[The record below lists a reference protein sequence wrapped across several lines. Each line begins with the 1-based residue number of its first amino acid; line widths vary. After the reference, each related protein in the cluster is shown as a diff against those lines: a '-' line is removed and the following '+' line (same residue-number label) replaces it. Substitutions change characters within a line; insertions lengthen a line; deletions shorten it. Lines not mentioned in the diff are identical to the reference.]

1 LFGMMPAF
9 SGPPASTSAVAGN
22 GGPIPLFSN
31 QERIKPMPKV
41 SLRAALIAGA
51 AIAAILVGAVA
62 LIAPHLGPAIAQ
74 DTPTPAPEG
83 QAPAADPAAPVD
95 PAAPGAVTETKPDP
109 NQVVARIN
117 GADITR
123 QEVIDSAADLPDQ
136 IRQQIDMVFPQL
148 LNRYIGLKLLGDKG
162 KADNLAQDPEVQK
175 LMSEY
180 ETQAIRQV
188 FVTRYLNEHVTD
200 DAIKARYE
208 QKLKDNPPPEEVR
221 AAHILVKTEDEA
233 KAIIEQLKGG
243 ADFAALANEKSTDKG
258 SGANGGEL
266 GWFAKEVMVKE
277 FADAAFAMKVDEVSQ
292 APVKSQFGYHIIK
305 LEERRTQPA
314 PTLDSQKEQ
323 IRAELSEENVQAL
336 VKTLRTEAK
345 VELLGPDGK
354 PLPEDQQQPAQ
365 PQQPAPAPQ

>member
-1 LFGMMPAF
+1 
-9 SGPPASTSAVAGN
+9 
-22 GGPIPLFSN
+22 
-31 QERIKPMPKV
+31 MPKAT
-41 SLRAALIAGA
+41 LRAALIAGA
-51 AIAAILVGAVA
+51 AIAAILAGTIPLVA
-62 LIAPHLGPAIAQ
+62 PQIIPAFAQ
-74 DTPTPAPEG
+74 ETTTPAPEA
-83 QAPAADPAAPVD
+83 QDPAADPAAPAAA
-95 PAAPGAVTETKPDP
+95 PAAPAATTETKSDP

-117 GADITR
+117 GVDITR
-123 QEVIDSAADLPDQ
+123 QEVLDSAADLPEQ
-136 IRQQIDMVFPQL
+136 IRSQIDLVFPQL

-188 FVTRYLNEHVTD
+188 YVTRYLNEHVTE

-243 ADFAALANEKSTDKG
+243 ADFAAVAKEKSTDKG

-266 GWFAKEVMVKE
+266 GWFSKEVMVKE
-277 FADAAFAMKVDEVSQ
+277 FADAAFAMKVDEISQ
-292 APVKSQFGYHIIK
+292 APVKSQFGFHIIK

-323 IRAELSEENVQAL
+323 IRAELSEETVQAL
-336 VKTLRTEAK
+336 VQTLRKEAK
-345 VELLGPDGK
+345 VEVLGPDGK
-354 PLPEDQQQPAQ
+354 PLPEEQQQPAQ
-365 PQQPAPAPQ
+365 PPAPAPQ

>member
-1 LFGMMPAF
+1 
-9 SGPPASTSAVAGN
+9 
-22 GGPIPLFSN
+22 
-31 QERIKPMPKV
+31 
-41 SLRAALIAGA
+41 
-51 AIAAILVGAVA
+51 
-62 LIAPHLGPAIAQ
+62 
-74 DTPTPAPEG
+74 
-83 QAPAADPAAPVD
+83 
-95 PAAPGAVTETKPDP
+95 
-109 NQVVARIN
+109 
-117 GADITR
+117 
-123 QEVIDSAADLPDQ
+123 VIDSATDLPEQ

-162 KADNLAQDPEVQK
+162 KAENLAQDPEVQK

-188 FVTRYLNEHVTD
+188 YVTRYLNEHVTD

-243 ADFAALANEKSTDKG
+243 ADFATVAKEKSTDKG

-277 FADAAFAMKVDEVSQ
+277 FADAAFAMKVDEISQ
-292 APVKSQFGYHIIK
+292 APVKSQFGFHIIK

-314 PTLDSQKEQ
+314 PTLESQKEQ
-323 IRAELSEENVQAL
+323 IRAELSEETVQAL

-354 PLPEDQQQPAQ
+354 PLPEEQPAQ
-365 PQQPAPAPQ
+365 PAQPEQPAAQ

>member
-1 LFGMMPAF
+1 
-9 SGPPASTSAVAGN
+9 
-22 GGPIPLFSN
+22 
-31 QERIKPMPKV
+31 MPKA

-51 AIAAILVGAVA
+51 AIAAILAGAIPLVVPHIGAA
-62 LIAPHLGPAIAQ
+62 LAQ
-74 DTPTPAPEG
+74 DTQAPAD
-83 QAPAADPAAPVD
+83 PAADPAAPAD
-95 PAAPGAVTETKPDP
+95 PAAEPAASGAVTETKPDP
-109 NQVVARIN
+109 NQVVARVN
-117 GADITR
+117 GVDITR
-123 QEVIDSAADLPDQ
+123 QEVIDSAADLPEQ

-188 FVTRYLNEHVTD
+188 YVTRYLKEQVTD

-208 QKLKDNPPPEEVR
+208 EKLKNNPPPEEVR
-221 AAHILVKTEDEA
+221 AAHILVKTEEEA

-243 ADFAALANEKSTDKG
+243 ADFAAVAKEKSTDKG

-266 GWFAKEVMVKE
+266 GWFSKEVMVKE
-277 FADAAFAMKVDEVSQ
+277 FADAAFAMKVDEFSQ
-292 APVKSQFGYHIIK
+292 TPVKSQFGWHIIK

-314 PTLDSQKEQ
+314 PTLESQTEG
-323 IRAELSEENVQAL
+323 IRGELSEEKVQEL

-354 PLPEDQQQPAQ
+354 PLPEEPAQPAQ
-365 PQQPAPAPQ
+365 PEQPAAQ

>member
-1 LFGMMPAF
+1 
-9 SGPPASTSAVAGN
+9 
-22 GGPIPLFSN
+22 
-31 QERIKPMPKV
+31 MPKA

-51 AIAAILVGAVA
+51 AIAAILAGTIPMV
-62 LIAPHLGPAIAQ
+62 APHIGSALAQ
-74 DTPTPAPEG
+74 DS
-83 QAPAADPAAPVD
+83 QAPAADPAAPAD
-95 PAAPGAVTETKPDP
+95 PAADPAAQGAVTETKPDP
-109 NQVVARIN
+109 NQVVARVN

-123 QEVIDSAADLPDQ
+123 QEVIESASDLPEQ

-162 KADNLAQDPEVQK
+162 RADNLAQDPEVQK

-188 FVTRYLNEHVTD
+188 YVTRYLNEQVTD

-221 AAHILVKTEDEA
+221 AAHILVKTEEEA

-243 ADFAALANEKSTDKG
+243 ADFAAVAKEKSTDKG

-266 GWFAKEVMVKE
+266 GWFAKDVMVKE
-277 FADAAFAMKVDEVSQ
+277 FADAAFAMKVDEISQ
-292 APVKSQFGYHIIK
+292 APVKSQFGWHIIK

-314 PTLDSQKEQ
+314 PTLESQTEG
-323 IRAELSEENVQAL
+323 IRGELSEEKVQEL

-354 PLPEDQQQPAQ
+354 PLPEEPAQPAQ
-365 PQQPAPAPQ
+365 PEQPAAQ

>member
-1 LFGMMPAF
+1 
-9 SGPPASTSAVAGN
+9 
-22 GGPIPLFSN
+22 
-31 QERIKPMPKV
+31 MPKV

-51 AIAAILVGAVA
+51 AIAAILAGTIPLVA
-62 LIAPHLGPAIAQ
+62 PSIGPALAQ
-74 DTPTPAPEG
+74 ETPTPAPEA
-83 QAPAADPAAPVD
+83 QDPAQPAAP
-95 PAAPGAVTETKPDP
+95 AGTTETKADP

-117 GADITR
+117 GADVTR
-123 QEVIDSAADLPDQ
+123 QDVLDSAADLPEQ
-136 IRQQIDMVFPQL
+136 IRSQIDMVFPQL

-162 KADNLAQDPEVQK
+162 RADNLADDPEVKK

-188 FVTRYLNEHVTD
+188 YVTRYLDQQVTD
-200 DAIKARYE
+200 EAVKARYE
-208 QKLKDNPPPEEVR
+208 KKLKDNPPPEEVR

-243 ADFAALANEKSTDKG
+243 ADFAALAKEKSTDKG

-292 APVKSQFGYHIIK
+292 VPVKSQFGFHIIK

-314 PTLDSQKEQ
+314 PTLDSQREQ
-323 IRAELSEENVQAL
+323 IRAELSEETVQAL
-336 VKTLRTEAK
+336 VANLRKDAK
-345 VELLGPDGK
+345 VEILGPDGK
-354 PLPEDQQQPAQ
+354 PVEGPVEGQP
-365 PQQPAPAPQ
+365 

>member
-1 LFGMMPAF
+1 MMPAF
-9 SGPPASTSAVAGN
+9 AGPAGSTLRQDRKRRPDPSV
-22 GGPIPLFSN
+22 LVD
-31 QERIKPMPKV
+31 QELSKPMPKV
-41 SLRAALIAGA
+41 SLRAALIAGV
-51 AIAAILVGAVA
+51 AIAAILAGSIP
-62 LIAPHLGPAIAQ
+62 LIVPHIGPALAQ
-74 DTPTPAPEG
+74 DTQAPAPEG
-83 QAPAADPAAPVD
+83 QAPADPAAPVD

-123 QEVIDSAADLPDQ
+123 QEVIDSAADLPPQ
-136 IRQQIDMVFPQL
+136 IQQQIDLVFPQL
-148 LNRYIGLKLLGDKG
+148 LNRYIGLKLLADKG

-188 FVTRYLNEHVTD
+188 YITRYLNEHVTE

-243 ADFAALANEKSTDKG
+243 ADFAALAKEKSTDKG

-277 FADAAFAMKVDEVSQ
+277 FADAAYAMKVDEISQ
-292 APVKSQFGYHIIK
+292 TPVKSQFGFHIIK

-323 IRAELSEENVQAL
+323 IRAELSEETVQAL
-336 VKTLRTEAK
+336 VQTLRKEAK

-354 PLPEDQQQPAQ
+354 ALPEEQQQPAQ

>member
-1 LFGMMPAF
+1 
-9 SGPPASTSAVAGN
+9 
-22 GGPIPLFSN
+22 
-31 QERIKPMPKV
+31 MPKAPV
-41 SLRAALIAGA
+41 RAALIAGA
-51 AIAAILVGAVA
+51 AIAAILAGAVP
-62 LIAPHLGPAIAQ
+62 LIAPRSGPALAQ
-74 DTPTPAPEG
+74 DSQAPAD
-83 QAPAADPAAPVD
+83 PAADPAAPADPMAD
-95 PAAPGAVTETKPDP
+95 PAASGAVTETKPDP
-109 NQVVARIN
+109 NQVVARID

-162 KADNLAQDPEVQK
+162 KAENLAEDPEVQK
-175 LMSEY
+175 LMADY

-188 FVTRYLNEHVTD
+188 YVTRYLKEHVTE

-208 QKLKDNPPPEEVR
+208 KMLKDNPPPEEVR
-221 AAHILVKTEDEA
+221 AAHVLVKTEDEA

-243 ADFAALANEKSTDKG
+243 ADFAAVAKEKSTDKG

-266 GWFAKEVMVKE
+266 GWFSKDVMVKE
-277 FADAAFAMKVDEVSQ
+277 FADAAFAMKVDEISQ
-292 APVKSQFGYHIIK
+292 TPVQSQFGWHIIK

-314 PTLDSQKEQ
+314 PTLESQKEG
-323 IRAELSEENVQAL
+323 IRGELSEESVQAL

-354 PLPEDQQQPAQ
+354 PLPEEPAQPAQ
-365 PQQPAPAPQ
+365 PEQPAAQ